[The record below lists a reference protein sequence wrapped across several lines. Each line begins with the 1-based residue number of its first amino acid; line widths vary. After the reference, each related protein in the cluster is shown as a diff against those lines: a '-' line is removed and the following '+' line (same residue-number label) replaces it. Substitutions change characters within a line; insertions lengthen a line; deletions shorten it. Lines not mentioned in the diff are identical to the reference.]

1 MKEKENKGWKALL
14 AIALAVGAVASLT
27 GCADEARQER
37 LIIRKAQIEQECIE
51 QRSEWFSK
59 CEFEGHSYILYQT
72 KLSGG
77 VGASITHDPDCP
89 CQKGGTR

>member
-1 MKEKENKGWKALL
+1 MKENENKGRKALL
-14 AIALAVGAVASLT
+14 AIAVAVGAVASLT
-27 GCADEARQER
+27 GCDDEARQER
-37 LIIRKAQIEQECIE
+37 LRIRKAQIEQECIE

-59 CEFEGHSYILYQT
+59 YEFEGHSYILYQT

-89 CQKGGTR
+89 CQKGGTK